1 MCSYSLK
8 VSPHMNSRL
17 VDSAKGVLNK
27 FLPDVYIY
35 ADHVKGNRTS
45 TYVCICQD
53 QHRLIKCQCS
63 SLPVGRTGGYGII
76 LVSESTTGVTHCAEV
91 SSAAFT
97 GKGGA
102 VLPEDLGKNAAHL
115 LLDEIAM
122 VI

>member
-1 MCSYSLK
+1 MRMHLLGLACK
-8 VSPHMNSRL
+8 H
-17 VDSAKGVLNK
+17 
-27 FLPDVYIY
+27 
-35 ADHVKGNRTS
+35 
-45 TYVCICQD
+45 C
-53 QHRLIKCQCS
+53 LIKCQCS
-63 SLPVGRTGGYGII
+63 SLPVSRSGGYGII

-91 SSAAFT
+91 SSTAFT